1 MGRILLSIALI
12 AGLSGVAFGQ
22 TTPASEIAPGGKLRV
37 GMIASP
43 VLGGVAA
50 PVARFIAQKLGVAFE
65 PVMYPNPGAYLQSF
79 GKGEWDIAIGPR
91 VLAPADKADST
102 PDLWVVSLVYVAAP
116 GQEFPDTGSVDKA
129 GVKIGT
135 IRGSLSDRVL
145 TRDIKAAEIIRI
157 PLSPTVAADAAELLR
172 SGKAD
177 VFGADAGVDYPAA
190 KALPGAKIVPGAFAT
205 VRVAAALPK
214 GRSAAAQA
222 ALATLVKEAIDAGT
236 VDRAFEAHGRLDG
249 VVAQA
254 FDAQGRLEGVM
265 RARDEGPPPERLII
279 GSSDSNAS
287 LPSDA
292 YDDEDVEHLVQKCVA
307 DAAQDAEGWSK
318 KDIEEAT
325 RKQCA
330 ARKRHVE
337 AYEALQGNYRTLM
350 GLLAQDIRTNPAD
363 AGAQLRAMVKACI
376 DHKSDVSTGGHN
388 IMVDVIENDIAAKCL
403 ALGANLLRDEIRELV
418 TNECVP
424 GVPGS
429 C

>member
-12 AGLSGVAFGQ
+12 AGLSGVAFGL
-22 TTPASEIAPGGKLRV
+22 TKPALEIAPGGKLRV
-37 GMIASP
+37 GMIAST
-43 VLGGVAA
+43 VFGGVAE
-50 PVARFIAQKLGVAFE
+50 PVARFIGQKLGVAVE
-65 PVMYPNPGAYLQSF
+65 PVMYPNPEAYLQSF

-102 PDLWVVSLVYVAAP
+102 ADLWVVSLVYVAAP
-116 GQEFPDTGSVDKA
+116 GTQFPDTGSVDRA

-135 IRGSLSDRVL
+135 IRGSLSDRML

-157 PLSPTVAADAAELLR
+157 PLSPTIATDAAELLR

-177 VFGADAGVDYPAA
+177 VFGADAGVGYPTA
-190 KALPGAKIVPGAFAT
+190 KALPGAKIVPGAFAM

-214 GRSAAAQA
+214 GRSAAAQG
-222 ALATLVKEAIDAGT
+222 ALATLVKEAIDT
-236 VDRAFEAHGRLDG
+236 G
-249 VVAQA
+249 VVDQA
-254 FDAQGRLEGVM
+254 FNARGPRLEGVM
-265 RARDEGPPPERLII
+265 RARDEDPPPERLII

-287 LPSDA
+287 SPSDA
-292 YDDEDVEHLVQKCVA
+292 YNDEDVNHLVQTCVA
-307 DAAQDAEGWSK
+307 DAAGDTEGWSK

-350 GLLAQDIRTNPAD
+350 GLLAQDIRTQPAD
-363 AGAQLRAMVKACI
+363 VAAQLRVMVKACI
-376 DHKSDVSTGGHN
+376 DHKSGVSTGGHN

-403 ALGANLLRDEIRELV
+403 ALGANLLRDEIHELV